1 MYKLIWDEQFLR
13 KLSKLTKNNSQL
25 KELFRARFDLLEI
38 DPFDPTFKTHKLHG
52 KLNLLL
58 ASSVDYDYRIVFLIK
73 EIESKNY
80 IVLVD
85 IGTHDEVY

>member
-1 MYKLIWDEQFLR
+1 MYRLIWDEPFLR

-25 KELFRARFDLLEI
+25 KELFQARFDLLEI

-52 KLNLLL
+52 KLKNFYACSL
-58 ASSVDYDYRIVFLIK
+58 DYSFRLVIDFIEDDKIHLIH
-73 EIESKNY
+73 
-80 IVLVD
+80 